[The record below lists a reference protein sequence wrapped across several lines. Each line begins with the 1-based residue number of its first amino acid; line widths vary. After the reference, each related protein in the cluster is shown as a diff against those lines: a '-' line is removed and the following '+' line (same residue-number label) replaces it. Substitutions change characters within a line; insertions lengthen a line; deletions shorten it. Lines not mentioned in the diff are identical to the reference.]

1 VTLINAKPKNK
12 NQEMNHCTFFSFQKE
27 EDNVIIII

>member
-27 EDNVIIII
+27 DLM

>member
-12 NQEMNHCTFFSFQKE
+12 NQEMNHCTFFSFQE
-27 EDNVIIII
+27 REDLM